1 MENDDLLAIAFLLLV
16 NKKNK
21 LRPYWIHPLNTRR
34 LYESPYYKKSAK
46 LRVHTD
52 KLFDFYRMSTNSFDE
67 LKNGLC
73 DKLIKQNTCMRKWA

>member
-34 LYESPYYKKSAK
+34 LFMRVRIIRRVLSYEYTQINY
-46 LRVHTD
+46 LI
-52 KLFDFYRMSTNSFDE
+52 STGCQQILLMN
-67 LKNGLC
+67 LKMAYVIN
-73 DKLIKQNTCMRKWA
+73 